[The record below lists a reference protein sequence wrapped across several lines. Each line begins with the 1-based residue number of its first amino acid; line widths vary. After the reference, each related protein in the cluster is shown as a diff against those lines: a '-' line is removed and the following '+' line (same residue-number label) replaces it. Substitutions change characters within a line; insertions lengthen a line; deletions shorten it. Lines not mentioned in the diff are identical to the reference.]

1 MKVEIEKYYFL
12 LQTSKGGSVE
22 KLLYKTYSWLQ
33 KDVCIIYLYIQANFC
48 FKQYIVKKKKKNF
61 NAYVSY

>member
-22 KLLYKTYSWLQ
+22 KLLYKTYS
-33 KDVCIIYLYIQANFC
+33 
-48 FKQYIVKKKKKNF
+48 
-61 NAYVSY
+61 